1 MRAGC
6 SANAYS
12 SRALLQVPPASSFP
26 SFQLLLGVDGA
37 ADLLSTDRLHCSY
50 FRGEEQTMSFNQES
64 LASSDS
70 PIAAGSWLV
79 GVSPHF
85 KSKGALPELER

>member
-1 MRAGC
+1 
-6 SANAYS
+6 
-12 SRALLQVPPASSFP
+12 
-26 SFQLLLGVDGA
+26 
-37 ADLLSTDRLHCSY
+37 
-50 FRGEEQTMSFNQES
+50 MSFNQES